1 MPDVARGDDII
12 FVTNNLAGTVGE
24 YTTSGATV
32 NPSLIT
38 GLMVPHSIAVS
49 GSNLFVPNGSNIKT
63 VGEYTTS
70 GATVNASLITVM
82 SPFVGGLGG
91 IAVSGSNLFI
101 EDTSDN
107 SIGEYTTSGA
117 TVNASL
123 ITGLP
128 SGPMGIAVSGS
139 KLFVVSFFAGTIGEY
154 TTSGATVNAALITG
168 LTPVDQ
174 FGGPHAGPFGIV
186 VSGSNLFV
194 TNSQAGTIGEYT
206 TSGATVNASLVS
218 GLNVPL
224 GLAQSGSNLF
234 VAELGNGTIGE
245 YTTSGA
251 TVNASLITGLDSP
264 FGIVVVPE
272 PSTALLLSAG
282 FVGLAVRARR
292 AFGVSSAAQF

>member
-1 MPDVARGDDII
+1 MRSFRCSVVRVAGCFALAAFSSGAAILVMPDVVRGDDII

-32 NPSLIT
+32 N
-38 GLMVPHSIAVS
+38 
-49 GSNLFVPNGSNIKT
+49 
-63 VGEYTTS
+63 
-70 GATVNASLITVM
+70 ASLITVL
-82 SPFVGGLGG
+82 SPFVGGIGG

-101 EDTSDN
+101 SYTGDN
-107 SIGEYTTSGA
+107 SIREYTTSGA

-128 SGPMGIAVSGS
+128 SGPVSIAVSGS
-139 KLFVVSFFAGTIGEY
+139 KLFVVSYTAGTIGEY

-174 FGGPHAGPFGIV
+174 FGGPHPGPYGIV
-186 VSGSNLFV
+186 VSGSDLFV
-194 TNSQAGTIGEYT
+194 TNSEAGTIGEYT
-206 TSGATVNASLVS
+206 TSGATVNASLIS
-218 GLNVPL
+218 GLSAPL
-224 GLAQSGSNLF
+224 GLALSGSNLF

-272 PSTALLLSAG
+272 PSTALLLSPG

-292 AFGVSSAAQF
+292 AFGVSSTAQF